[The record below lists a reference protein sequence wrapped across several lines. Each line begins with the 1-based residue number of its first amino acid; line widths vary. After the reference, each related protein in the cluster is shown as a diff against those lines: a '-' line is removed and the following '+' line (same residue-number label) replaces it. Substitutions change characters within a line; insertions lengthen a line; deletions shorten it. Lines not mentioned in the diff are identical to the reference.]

1 MAGLRLFQGPLFI
14 FHASHLQITFE
25 KVIFLK
31 NGQKGSNF
39 HVLQAKVPQWNTEL
53 LTFILMGVTI
63 LLRHT
68 VVRYLKKLTGT
79 TTKKT
84 RQFLRSF

>member
-1 MAGLRLFQGPLFI
+1 MAGLRSFLGPLFI
-14 FHASHLQITFE
+14 FHASHLKITFE

-68 VVRYLKKLTGT
+68 VSDIITRLKSSAAH
-79 TTKKT
+79 
-84 RQFLRSF
+84 FNPFFD

>member
-1 MAGLRLFQGPLFI
+1 MAGLRSFLGPLFI
-14 FHASHLQITFE
+14 FHASHLKITFE

-68 VVRYLKKLTGT
+68 VIKNETG
-79 TTKKT
+79 
-84 RQFLRSF
+84 SEIGY